1 MFSQINNIYSYKCM
15 KLKFIFLGKKHPKSF
30 SILMEKYFRRL
41 NMFVKS
47 ELLFVQEKNPN
58 KLNQKI
64 SKHINA
70 KSYLM
75 ILDEKGAQ
83 LDTLNYAKL
92 IKKKMINYDS
102 LIFIVGDAYG
112 IPQTLIDK
120 SDSIISLSKMT
131 LPHLVARLMLLEQ
144 MYRVF
149 TVLNNHPYHHE

>member
-1 MFSQINNIYSYKCM
+1 M

-47 ELLFVQEKNPN
+47 ELFFIQEKNPH

-70 KSYLM
+70 KSYLI
-75 ILDEKGAQ
+75 ILDEKGVQ
-83 LDTLNYAKL
+83 RDTLTYANF

-102 LIFIVGDAYG
+102 FIFIVGDAYG

-120 SDSIISLSKMT
+120 SDSVISLSKMT
-131 LPHLVARLMLLEQ
+131 LPHLIARLILLEQ

-149 TVLNNHPYHHE
+149 TLLNNHPYHHE

>member
-1 MFSQINNIYSYKCM
+1 M
-15 KLKFIFLGKKHPKSF
+15 KLKFIFLGKKHPKHF
-30 SILMEKYFRRL
+30 SVLMEKYLKRL

-47 ELLFVQEKNPN
+47 ELFFFQEKNLN

-64 SKHINA
+64 SKHINS

-75 ILDEKGAQ
+75 ILDEKGVQ

-112 IPQTLIDK
+112 IPQILIDK

>member
-1 MFSQINNIYSYKCM
+1 M
-15 KLKFIFLGKKHPKSF
+15 KLKFIFLGKKHPKHFSF
-30 SILMEKYFRRL
+30 LMEKYLKRL

-47 ELLFVQEKNPN
+47 ELFFFQEKNLN

-75 ILDEKGAQ
+75 ILDEKGVQ

-112 IPQTLIDK
+112 IPQILIDK